1 MRSRWEV
8 PIPSPMKMMTFFARS
23 SVDATPWAPPAPA
36 RAPHAMALTITD
48 NTATT
53 RLPRTMLDAPSLAPL
68 YAQVWMV
75 LRLGARFLSGTQQS
89 AKKARTRTVV
99 PCVVAYVRAMVIG
112 EFVLVAADV
121 PNGDHMAEG
130 EG

>member
-53 RLPRTMLDAPSLAPL
+53 RLPRTMLDAPCTMLDAPSLASYTRNL
-68 YAQVWMV
+68 ASYTRKYGWYSDSAQGFYRE
-75 LRLGARFLSGTQQS
+75 LNSQPRRLEHA
-89 AKKARTRTVV
+89 
-99 PCVVAYVRAMVIG
+99 P
-112 EFVLVAADV
+112 
-121 PNGDHMAEG
+121 
-130 EG
+130 